1 MARMTPAG
9 RHPICA
15 VCVVTLLAA
24 LVLAGGGAVS
34 AQDADRHAL
43 ALDLARVLIDD
54 QMRQGLSDQVG
65 IGLLQSIGTRLQE
78 RLNRRL
84 QDSEVQTLAEIIRAF
99 VGRTLTEDRIEEIG
113 ARVYASQFDEAEL
126 KALVE
131 FQRSAAGRKAARLTP
146 AIARETAQAIEGEI
160 AQSPALPRLIEA
172 LGREFPV
179 LRGPEVP

>member
-1 MARMTPAG
+1 MVLMTHAG
-9 RHPICA
+9 RHG

-24 LVLAGGGAVS
+24 LVLGAGSVAL
-34 AQDADRHAL
+34 AQDANRHAL

-65 IGLLQSIGTRLQE
+65 LGLLQSIGTRLQE

-84 QDSEVQTLAEIIRAF
+84 QEAEVKTLTDIIRAF

-113 ARVYASQFDEAEL
+113 ARVYGSHFDEAEL
-126 KALVE
+126 KALVA
-131 FQRSAAGRKAARLTP
+131 FQRSAVGRKAALLTP
-146 AIARETAQAIEGEI
+146 AIARETARAIEGEI
-160 AQSPALPRLIEA
+160 GQSPALPRLMEE

-179 LRGPEVP
+179 LRGPETP